1 MVAVDDDERE
11 VALELVV
18 GRAHRLDEVAFVVAL
33 DEVRDDLRVGLRR
46 EGVAVGFERLAQ
58 LAEVLDDPV
67 QDDGDLLLRAARQR
81 MGVLVGD
88 FPVRRPT
95 RVADAGGRGGAVAA
109 RGLLQLLEVADRSD
123 VVETALLE
131 QADAR
136 RVVAAV
142 LESLETLEQQ
152 LLRSP
157 RARRSR

>member
-1 MVAVDDDERE
+1 MVAVDDDEGE

-81 MGVLVGD
+81 MGVFVGD
-88 FPVRRPT
+88 FPVRGPA
-95 RVADAGGRGGAVAA
+95 RVADAGGRPEPF
-109 RGLLQLLEVADRSD
+109 RPRLLQLIGFRPLGRGRDR
-123 VVETALLE
+123 LLD

-136 RVVAAV
+136 R
-142 LESLETLEQQ
+142 S
-152 LLRSP
+152 
-157 RARRSR
+157 